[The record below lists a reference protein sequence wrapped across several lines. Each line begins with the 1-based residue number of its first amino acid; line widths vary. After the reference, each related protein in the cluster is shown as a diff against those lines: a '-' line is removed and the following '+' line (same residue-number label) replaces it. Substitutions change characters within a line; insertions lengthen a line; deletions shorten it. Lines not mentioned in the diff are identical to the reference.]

1 MSTLGA
7 EVPAILECVW
17 ICSLPSQK
25 NVMSPPAI
33 AVRIVVKVTPH
44 SVVSQSTNNFTVHL
58 MSRRNLP
65 VNIVT
70 KCTSPWELS
79 RCTFEPTHFPVSAL
93 CVEKLSP
100 APGCCRDTFALTQ
113 GRSPSSVPTVEE
125 HLLTAPTSVLTYRHT
140 QISRNTAAKL
150 VLKLSQECHS

>member
-1 MSTLGA
+1 MSRKRSEENVTLP
-7 EVPAILECVW
+7 VI
-17 ICSLPSQK
+17 
-25 NVMSPPAI
+25 
-33 AVRIVVKVTPH
+33 IVNRAAKVTLRLVDSPN
-44 SVVSQSTNNFTVHL
+44 TNNFTAHL

-70 KCTSPWELS
+70 KCTSPWEPS
-79 RCTFEPTHFPVSAL
+79 RCTLEPIHFPVSVL

-100 APGCCRDTFALTQ
+100 VPGCCRDTFVLTQ

-140 QISRNTAAKL
+140 QISRNIAVKL